1 MKHHINAFTLAE
13 VLITLGIIG
22 VVAAM
27 TMPSLIQKYRD
38 KELIVRTKRVYS
50 NIQNAVSLAQKEND
64 VVGDNTFLFDPTKTS
79 AEVVQAFAKY
89 FNGSMVCTKKND
101 TGCEKFYYSVKYAT
115 RRKDDTT
122 GATMGTNLSN
132 SKIILN
138 DGSLIAV
145 NQLTSCERTSTDC
158 KRDSDYNCIKDKD
171 GNTELVTKM
180 LYNCA
185 YIDFDVNGPSL
196 PNQFGRDVYE
206 LVVYKDKI
214 SPNLSNQPGG
224 KSLKNILSGMDKL
237 EYTKY
242 NIGETD

>member
-1 MKHHINAFTLAE
+1 
-13 VLITLGIIG
+13 
-22 VVAAM
+22 M

-79 AEVVQAFAKY
+79 AEVAANFVKY
-89 FNGSMVCTKKND
+89 FNGSMLCTKKRD
-101 TGCEKFYYSVKYAT
+101 QGCDKFYYTVKYAT
-115 RRKDDTT
+115 RRKNDTT
-122 GATMGTNLSN
+122 GVTMGTSLPNA
-132 SKIILN
+132 KIILN

-145 NQLTSCERTSTDC
+145 NQMTSCERTFTDC

-180 LYNCA
+180 LYICA
-185 YIDFDVNGPSL
+185 YIEFDVNGPSL

-206 LVVYKDKI
+206 LEVYKDKI
-214 SPNLSNQPGG
+214 SPNLSNLPGG
-224 KSLKNILSGMDKL
+224 KSLKNILTGIDKL
-237 EYTKY
+237 EYTEY